1 MSGNDEPAGGKNEQD
16 DLDQYQAVQPDVAG
30 MLGEERHVALE
41 SGDDERFAG
50 CGGQRHAPYG
60 ISSSAPIR
68 WANVPTKAEAT
79 PAAIVINDLTSAFWR
94 YDHGRNSVVLFTV
107 MRFSIGGDMTW

>member
-1 MSGNDEPAGGKNEQD
+1 MSIG
-16 DLDQYQAVQPDVAG
+16 DQQKRQ
-30 MLGEERHVALE
+30 H
-41 SGDDERFAG
+41 
-50 CGGQRHAPYG
+50 QT
-60 ISSSAPIR
+60 IR
-68 WANVPTKAEAT
+68 NIQFRTHTVANVPTKAEAT